1 MKKLSLLLVLAL
13 IVSCFSI
20 PAMAEETAIKES
32 ASGFFFIEAEGE
44 RPRLSAATA
53 DKFIQADGEWFKDM
67 NGNGEL
73 DPYEDWRLPV
83 EDRAND
89 LVGKLNNKQKAGL
102 LIFSGIGG
110 KNGIVVSNLSGDV
123 SGANADAN
131 SNTTSIPADSPI
143 LTSHEVVEVVN
154 EGNYSPMAFQIQDM
168 YVNTFIAAMTGTPK
182 DQLDLLNNIQKIAED
197 TEFGIPATFSGDR
210 TYNTWGGM
218 TVAVTV
224 E

>member
-20 PAMAEETAIKES
+20 PAMAEESAIKES

-53 DKFIQADGEWFKDM
+53 DKFIQVDGEWFKDM

-89 LVGKLNNKQKAGL
+89 LVGKLNNK
-102 LIFSGIGG
+102 
-110 KNGIVVSNLSGDV
+110 
-123 SGANADAN
+123 
-131 SNTTSIPADSPI
+131 
-143 LTSHEVVEVVN
+143 
-154 EGNYSPMAFQIQDM
+154 
-168 YVNTFIAAMTGTPK
+168 
-182 DQLDLLNNIQKIAED
+182 
-197 TEFGIPATFSGDR
+197 
-210 TYNTWGGM
+210 
-218 TVAVTV
+218 
-224 E
+224 